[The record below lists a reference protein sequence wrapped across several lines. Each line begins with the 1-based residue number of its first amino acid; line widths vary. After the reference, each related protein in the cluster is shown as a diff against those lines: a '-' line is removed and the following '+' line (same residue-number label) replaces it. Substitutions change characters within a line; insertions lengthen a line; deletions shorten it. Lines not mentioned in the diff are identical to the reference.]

1 MIIVI
6 GGGPAG
12 RLGAMRLAG
21 GGADVRLIEKHKIGG
36 QCLHDRCMTVCA
48 LNDIARL
55 LDHARALEGLGVL
68 DTVPGVSYPAVKRG
82 MQRIQERLARVLDA
96 ETRRAGV
103 EVVYGAEGR
112 LEGDQV
118 YVDDEEVRADAVLAA
133 TGSRAAI
140 PDIPGV
146 DLPGVYTYQTL
157 HEMDDLPRRMVV
169 IGGGVVAAEF
179 AHIFRSFGSE
189 IDIIARR
196 GLLPGFDAKLRSAM
210 VRHDLAGIGI
220 HEGTVVV
227 SIEGGA
233 RARSVLLASGEEIEA
248 DAVLLATGLVPRSE
262 SLQGLRKRPGGAV
275 IVDRHMRTSVEG
287 VYAAGDVIGPPYL
300 TPAARREGMVAAENI
315 LGHPAVMDYTG
326 IPQAM
331 SLRYDYAVAT
341 TGAGDDGSINL
352 SAPSPAGPGS
362 FWDVAAG
369 WSGVAQ
375 IRVDPGTGRII
386 GVAAGVPGASPLL
399 SYIGYLMKQGVT
411 ASDFDDIV
419 EVHPSTDGVY
429 GLARYAA
436 SMLRRKGSEPH
447 ER

>member
-1 MIIVI
+1 MLK
-6 GGGPAG
+6 AG
-12 RLGAMRLAG
+12 WRVTGSTSTMRDPGRCGHRCHRIAG
-21 GGADVRLIEKHKIGG
+21 G
-36 QCLHDRCMTVCA
+36 
-48 LNDIARL
+48 
-55 LDHARALEGLGVL
+55 
-68 DTVPGVSYPAVKRG
+68 
-82 MQRIQERLARVLDA
+82 
-96 ETRRAGV
+96 
-103 EVVYGAEGR
+103 
-112 LEGDQV
+112 
-118 YVDDEEVRADAVLAA
+118 
-133 TGSRAAI
+133 I
-140 PDIPGV
+140 PDIPGI
-146 DLPGVYTYQTL
+146 DIPGVYTYQTL

-179 AHIFRSFGSE
+179 AHIFRSFGSG
-189 IDIIARR
+189 IDIVTRR

-210 VRHDLAGIGI
+210 IRHDLAGINI
-220 HEGTVVV
+220 HKETAVG

-233 RARSVLLASGEEIEA
+233 RVRSVLLASGEEIDA

-262 SLQGLRKRPGGAV
+262 LLQGLRKRPDGAV
-275 IVDRHMRTSVEG
+275 VVDRRMRTSVEG

-300 TPAARREGMVAAENI
+300 TPAARREGVVAAQNI

-326 IPQAM
+326 IPQVL

-341 TGAGDDGSINL
+341 TGTADDGSINL
-352 SAPSPAGPGS
+352 SAPSPAGSGS

-386 GVAAGVPGASPLL
+386 RVAAGVPGASPLL
-399 SYIGYLMKQGVT
+399 SYIGYLMKQGIT

-436 SMLRRKGSEPH
+436 GMLRKRGGLPGSELLNIAELRINLFFRTLTPSSRRVGPA
-447 ER
+447 ESSLVCTPPPAAKRSLAYCEDVGEEGKKAVDSSCAGRSSSACIFGSVKPLRNSNDDVITWRP

>member
-1 MIIVI
+1 MIVVI

-12 RLGAMRLAG
+12 RLGAMHLAR
-21 GGADVRLIEKHKIGG
+21 GGAQVRLIERDKIGG
-36 QCLHDRCMTVCA
+36 QCLHDRCMTICA
-48 LNDIARL
+48 LNDVARL
-55 LDHARALEGLGVL
+55 LDHARTLESLGIL
-68 DTVPGVSYPAVKRG
+68 DGIPAITYPEMKRG
-82 MQRIQERLARVLDA
+82 MQRIQEKLARVLDA

-112 LEGDQV
+112 LEGDRV
-118 YVDDEEVRADAVLAA
+118 YVDDEESQADAVIAA

-140 PDIPGV
+140 PDIPGI
-146 DLPGVYTYQTL
+146 DIPGVYTYQTL

-189 IDIIARR
+189 IDIVTRR

-210 VRHDLAGIGI
+210 IRHDLAGITI
-220 HEGTVVV
+220 HKETDVV

-233 RARSVLLASGEEIEA
+233 RVRSVLLASGEEIDA

-262 SLQGLRKRPGGAV
+262 LLQGLRKRPDGAV
-275 IVDRHMRTSVEG
+275 VVDRRMRTSVEG

-300 TPAARREGMVAAENI
+300 TPAARREGVVAAQNI

-326 IPQAM
+326 IPQVL

-341 TGAGDDGSINL
+341 TGTADDGSINL

-386 GVAAGVPGASPLL
+386 RVAAGVPGASPLL
-399 SYIGYLMKQGVT
+399 SYIGYLMKQGIT

-436 SMLRRKGSEPH
+436 GMLRKGGE
-447 ER
+447 